1 MSNDI
6 AITSQPGATVG
17 TAAAIFSPEGMD
29 RLVRF
34 ATLMADSKATVPAH
48 LAGKPADCLAVT
60 MQAAQ
65 WGMNPFAV
73 AQKTHVVNG
82 TLGYEAQL
90 VNAVV
95 SSSNLL
101 ATRLNYRWDGDWS
114 KVNGKSD
121 KSPSLTVTVWATLKG
136 ESEPRELTISM
147 AQAGV
152 RNSPLWE
159 QDPRQQ
165 LAYLCVKRWA
175 RLNAPDVLLGVYT
188 PDELQE
194 TAPRVERDIT
204 PTPATASGMNK
215 LINSKPEQH
224 QEEKP
229 KSSDD
234 RDPDEML
241 MSFTDAAGK
250 AESVEKLDLIFNG
263 GVWPDGKKRPGAKDA
278 LSGKWL
284 EMAEDVYNVRRNE
297 LNEVP
302 MYHHRGAAA
311 PHLQPREVFMKGAFG
326 KKELLAVVP
335 LSWST
340 IDRLEQAGEFPS
352 RFWIT
357 DRRCAWDQSEVEAWL
372 DKRKAASPATFTGKK
387 PPVDRRVYRPVSA
400 AA

>member
-101 ATRLNYRWDGDWS
+101 ATRLNYKWDGDWS
-114 KVNGKSD
+114 KVSGKTD
-121 KSPSLTVTVWATLKG
+121 KSPSLTVTVWATIKG
-136 ESEPRELTISM
+136 ESEPRTLTISM

-152 RNSPLWE
+152 RNSPSGSRIRVSNWLT
-159 QDPRQQ
+159 
-165 LAYLCVKRWA
+165 CVKRWA
-175 RLNAPDVLLGVYT
+175 RLHAPDVLLGVYT

-194 TAPRVERDIT
+194 AAPRVERDIT
-204 PTPATASGMNK
+204 PPASTAAGMNQ
-215 LINSKPEQH
+215 LINSHPDQH
-224 QEEKP
+224 HEEKAKRLTTAP
-229 KSSDD
+229 QKTFSG
-234 RDPDEML
+234 
-241 MSFTDAAGK
+241 FFCGY
-250 AESVEKLDLIFNG
+250 G
-263 GVWPDGKKRPGAKDA
+263 G
-278 LSGKWL
+278 S
-284 EMAEDVYNVRRNE
+284 
-297 LNEVP
+297 
-302 MYHHRGAAA
+302 
-311 PHLQPREVFMKGAFG
+311 
-326 KKELLAVVP
+326 
-335 LSWST
+335 
-340 IDRLEQAGEFPS
+340 
-352 RFWIT
+352 
-357 DRRCAWDQSEVEAWL
+357 
-372 DKRKAASPATFTGKK
+372 
-387 PPVDRRVYRPVSA
+387 
-400 AA
+400 

>member
-1 MSNDI
+1 MSNDF

-34 ATLMADSKATVPAH
+34 ATLMADSKATVPQH

-101 ATRLNYRWDGDWS
+101 STRLNYRWDGDWS

-121 KSPSLTVTVWATLKG
+121 KSPSLTVTVSAVLKG
-136 ESEPRELTISM
+136 EAEPRELTISM
-147 AQAGV
+147 AQAVV

-175 RLNAPDVLLGVYT
+175 RLHAPDVLLGVYT

-194 TAPRVERDIT
+194 TTPRVERDIT
-204 PTPATASGMNK
+204 PPAATAQGMNS
-215 LINSKPEQH
+215 LINSKPEQK
-224 QEEKP
+224 QEERQQHKDERGP
-229 KSSDD
+229 EEILHAFSGAAMNYNTQSDLD
-234 RDPDEML
+234 KAYKYVAQKL
-241 MSFTDAAGK
+241 AGDDDLLAK
-250 AESVEKLDLIFNG
+250 AT
-263 GVWPDGKKRPGAKDA
+263 
-278 LSGKWL
+278 
-284 EMAEDVYNVRRNE
+284 DVYTIRCDE

-302 MYHHRGAAA
+302 M
-311 PHLQPREVFMKGAFG
+311 
-326 KKELLAVVP
+326 
-335 LSWST
+335 
-340 IDRLEQAGEFPS
+340 
-352 RFWIT
+352 
-357 DRRCAWDQSEVEAWL
+357 
-372 DKRKAASPATFTGKK
+372 
-387 PPVDRRVYRPVSA
+387 
-400 AA
+400 

>member
-17 TAAAIFSPEGMD
+17 TAAAIFSPEGMNQ
-29 RLVRF
+29 LVRF
-34 ATLMADSKATVPAH
+34 AELMAQSKATVPAH
-48 LAGKPADCLAVT
+48 LAGKTSDCLAVT

-121 KSPSLTVTVWATLKG
+121 KSPDLKVTVWATLKG
-136 ESEPRELTISM
+136 EADPRTLTISM
-147 AQAGV
+147 QQAGV

-175 RLNAPDVLLGVYT
+175 RLHAPDVLLGVYT

-204 PTPATASGMNK
+204 PPASTAAGMNS
-215 LINSKPEQH
+215 LINAKPVQP
-224 QEEKP
+224 QEEKHATR
-229 KSSDD
+229 SQ
-234 RDPDEML
+234 EEIL
-241 MSFTDAAGK
+241 TSFTDAAGN
-250 AESVEKLDLIFNG
+250 AESVEKLELIFKG
-263 GVWPDGKKRPGAKDA
+263 GTWPDGKKRPGACDA
-278 LSGKWL
+278 LSDKWL
-284 EMAEDVYNVRRNE
+284 EMATEVYNIRRDE
-297 LNEVP
+297 MTDVP
-302 MYHHRGAAA
+302 M
-311 PHLQPREVFMKGAFG
+311 
-326 KKELLAVVP
+326 
-335 LSWST
+335 
-340 IDRLEQAGEFPS
+340 
-352 RFWIT
+352 
-357 DRRCAWDQSEVEAWL
+357 
-372 DKRKAASPATFTGKK
+372 
-387 PPVDRRVYRPVSA
+387 
-400 AA
+400 

>member
-101 ATRLNYRWDGDWS
+101 ATRLNYKWDGDWS
-114 KVNGKSD
+114 KVSGKTD

-136 ESEPRELTISM
+136 ESEPRTLTISM

-175 RLNAPDVLLGVYT
+175 RLHAPDVLLGVYT

-204 PTPATASGMNK
+204 PPASTAAGMNQ
-215 LINSKPEQH
+215 LINSHPDQH
-224 QEEKP
+224 HEEKA
-229 KSSDD
+229 KKTDD
-234 RDPDEML
+234 RAPEDILSGFSSAAMAARNVAELDKAYKYAAHRLDGNQEL
-241 MSFTDAAGK
+241 LDAAT
-250 AESVEKLDLIFNG
+250 
-263 GVWPDGKKRPGAKDA
+263 
-278 LSGKWL
+278 
-284 EMAEDVYNVRRNE
+284 DVYGIRKDE

-302 MYHHRGAAA
+302 M
-311 PHLQPREVFMKGAFG
+311 
-326 KKELLAVVP
+326 
-335 LSWST
+335 
-340 IDRLEQAGEFPS
+340 
-352 RFWIT
+352 
-357 DRRCAWDQSEVEAWL
+357 
-372 DKRKAASPATFTGKK
+372 
-387 PPVDRRVYRPVSA
+387 
-400 AA
+400 

>member
-1 MSNDI
+1 MSNEI

-101 ATRLNYRWDGDWS
+101 ATRLNYKWEGDWS
-114 KVNGKSD
+114 KVSGKTD

-136 ESEPRELTISM
+136 ESEPRTLTISM

-175 RLNAPDVLLGVYT
+175 RLHAPDVLLGVYT

-194 TAPRVERDIT
+194 AQPRVERDIT
-204 PTPATASGMNK
+204 PAPATAAGMNK
-215 LINSKPEQH
+215 LINTKPEH
-224 QEEKP
+224 SQEERQTR
-229 KSSDD
+229 SQ
-234 RDPDEML
+234 DEIL
-241 MSFTDAAGK
+241 ASFTDAAGK
-250 AESVEKLDLIFNG
+250 AETVEKLDLIFNG
-263 GVWPDGKKRPGAKDA
+263 GTWPDGKKRPGACDA
-278 LSGKWL
+278 MSDKWL
-284 EMAEDVYNVRRNE
+284 EMATDVYNIRREE
-297 LNEVP
+297 LNE
-302 MYHHRGAAA
+302 
-311 PHLQPREVFMKGAFG
+311 
-326 KKELLAVVP
+326 
-335 LSWST
+335 
-340 IDRLEQAGEFPS
+340 
-352 RFWIT
+352 IT
-357 DRRCAWDQSEVEAWL
+357 M
-372 DKRKAASPATFTGKK
+372 
-387 PPVDRRVYRPVSA
+387 
-400 AA
+400 

>member
-101 ATRLNYRWDGDWS
+101 STRLNYRWDGDWS

-121 KSPSLTVTVWATLKG
+121 KSPSLTVTVSAVLKG
-136 ESEPRELTISM
+136 EAEPRELTISM

-175 RLNAPDVLLGVYT
+175 RLHAPDVLLGVYT

-194 TAPRVERDIT
+194 ANPRVERDIT
-204 PTPATASGMNK
+204 PQSSTAAGMNN
-215 LINSKPEQH
+215 LINAKPERK
-224 QEEKP
+224 QEERHQKV
-229 KSSDD
+229 DD
-234 RDPDEML
+234 RDPEEIL
-241 MSFTDAAGK
+241 TAFSDAAMNYNTIADLDNAYK
-250 AESVEKLDLIFNG
+250 YVAKKLSAD
-263 GVWPDGKKRPGAKDA
+263 DDR
-278 LSGKWL
+278 LSR
-284 EMAEDVYNVRRNE
+284 ATDVYTIRREE

-302 MYHHRGAAA
+302 M
-311 PHLQPREVFMKGAFG
+311 
-326 KKELLAVVP
+326 
-335 LSWST
+335 
-340 IDRLEQAGEFPS
+340 
-352 RFWIT
+352 
-357 DRRCAWDQSEVEAWL
+357 
-372 DKRKAASPATFTGKK
+372 
-387 PPVDRRVYRPVSA
+387 
-400 AA
+400 

>member
-101 ATRLNYRWDGDWS
+101 ATRLNYKWDGDWS
-114 KVNGKSD
+114 KVSEKTD

-136 ESEPRELTISM
+136 ESEPRTLTISM

-175 RLNAPDVLLGVYT
+175 RLHAPDVLLGVYT

-194 TAPRVERDIT
+194 AQPRVERDIT
-204 PTPATASGMNK
+204 PAPATAAGMNK
-215 LINSKPEQH
+215 LINTKPEH
-224 QEEKP
+224 SQEERQTR
-229 KSSDD
+229 SQ
-234 RDPDEML
+234 DEIL
-241 MSFTDAAGK
+241 ASFTDAAGK
-250 AESVEKLDLIFNG
+250 AETVEKLDLIFNG
-263 GVWPDGKKRPGAKDA
+263 GTWPDGKKRPGACDA
-278 LSGKWL
+278 MSDKWL
-284 EMAEDVYNVRRNE
+284 EMATDVYNIRREE
-297 LNEVP
+297 LNE
-302 MYHHRGAAA
+302 
-311 PHLQPREVFMKGAFG
+311 
-326 KKELLAVVP
+326 
-335 LSWST
+335 
-340 IDRLEQAGEFPS
+340 
-352 RFWIT
+352 IT
-357 DRRCAWDQSEVEAWL
+357 M
-372 DKRKAASPATFTGKK
+372 
-387 PPVDRRVYRPVSA
+387 
-400 AA
+400 

>member
-101 ATRLNYRWDGDWS
+101 ATRLNYKWDGDWS
-114 KVNGKSD
+114 KVSGKTD

-136 ESEPRELTISM
+136 ESEPRTLTISM

-175 RLNAPDVLLGVYT
+175 RLHTPDVLLGVYT

-194 TAPRVERDIT
+194 AAPRVERDIT
-204 PTPATASGMNK
+204 PPASTAAGMNQ
-215 LINSKPEQH
+215 LINSHPDKH
-224 QEEKP
+224 HEEKA
-229 KSSDD
+229 KKTDD
-234 RDPDEML
+234 RAPEDILSGFSSAAMAARNVAELDKAYKYAANRLAGNQEL
-241 MSFTDAAGK
+241 LDAAT
-250 AESVEKLDLIFNG
+250 
-263 GVWPDGKKRPGAKDA
+263 
-278 LSGKWL
+278 
-284 EMAEDVYNVRRNE
+284 DVYGIRKDE

-302 MYHHRGAAA
+302 M
-311 PHLQPREVFMKGAFG
+311 
-326 KKELLAVVP
+326 
-335 LSWST
+335 
-340 IDRLEQAGEFPS
+340 
-352 RFWIT
+352 
-357 DRRCAWDQSEVEAWL
+357 
-372 DKRKAASPATFTGKK
+372 
-387 PPVDRRVYRPVSA
+387 
-400 AA
+400 

>member
-17 TAAAIFSPEGMD
+17 TAAAIFSPEGMNQ
-29 RLVRF
+29 LVRF
-34 ATLMADSKATVPAH
+34 AELMAASKATVPQH
-48 LAGKPADCLAVT
+48 LAGKPSDCLAVT

-101 ATRLNYRWDGDWS
+101 STRLNYRWDGDWS
-114 KVNGKSD
+114 RVNGKSD
-121 KSPSLTVTVWATLKG
+121 KSPSLTVTVSAVLKG
-136 ESEPRELTISM
+136 EAEPRELTISM

-175 RLNAPDVLLGVYT
+175 RLHAPDVLLGVYT

-194 TAPRVERDIT
+194 VTPRVERDVT
-204 PTPATASGMNK
+204 PQSSTAAGMNN
-215 LINSKPEQH
+215 LINAKPEQTQAERH
-224 QEEKP
+224 QKV
-229 KSSDD
+229 DD
-234 RDPDEML
+234 RDPEEIL
-241 MSFTDAAGK
+241 TAFSGAAMNYNTVADLDNAYK
-250 AESVEKLDLIFNG
+250 YVAKKLSAD
-263 GVWPDGKKRPGAKDA
+263 DDR
-278 LSGKWL
+278 LSR
-284 EMAEDVYNVRRNE
+284 ATDVYTIRREE

-302 MYHHRGAAA
+302 M
-311 PHLQPREVFMKGAFG
+311 
-326 KKELLAVVP
+326 
-335 LSWST
+335 
-340 IDRLEQAGEFPS
+340 
-352 RFWIT
+352 
-357 DRRCAWDQSEVEAWL
+357 
-372 DKRKAASPATFTGKK
+372 
-387 PPVDRRVYRPVSA
+387 
-400 AA
+400 

>member
-6 AITSQPGATVG
+6 SITSQPGATVG

-101 ATRLNYRWDGDWS
+101 ATRLNYKWDGDWS
-114 KVNGKSD
+114 KVSGKTD

-136 ESEPRELTISM
+136 ESEPRTLTISM

-175 RLNAPDVLLGVYT
+175 RLHAPDVLLGVYT

-194 TAPRVERDIT
+194 AAPRVERDIT
-204 PTPATASGMNK
+204 PPASTAAGMNQ
-215 LINSKPEQH
+215 LINSHPDQH
-224 QEEKP
+224 HEEKA
-229 KSSDD
+229 KKTDD
-234 RDPDEML
+234 RAPEDILSGFSSAAMAARNVAELDKAYKYAAHRLAGNQEL
-241 MSFTDAAGK
+241 LDAAT
-250 AESVEKLDLIFNG
+250 
-263 GVWPDGKKRPGAKDA
+263 
-278 LSGKWL
+278 
-284 EMAEDVYNVRRNE
+284 DVYGIRKDE

-302 MYHHRGAAA
+302 M
-311 PHLQPREVFMKGAFG
+311 
-326 KKELLAVVP
+326 
-335 LSWST
+335 
-340 IDRLEQAGEFPS
+340 
-352 RFWIT
+352 
-357 DRRCAWDQSEVEAWL
+357 
-372 DKRKAASPATFTGKK
+372 
-387 PPVDRRVYRPVSA
+387 
-400 AA
+400 

>member
-1 MSNDI
+1 MSNEI
-6 AITSQPGATVG
+6 SITAQHGATIG

-114 KVNGKSD
+114 KVNGKTD
-121 KSPSLTVTVWATLKG
+121 KSPNLTVTVSAVLKG
-136 ESEPRELTISM
+136 EAEPRELTISM

-175 RLNAPDVLLGVYT
+175 RLHAPDVLLGVYT

-204 PTPATASGMNK
+204 PPTSTAAGMNQ
-215 LINSKPEQH
+215 LINSQPDQH
-224 QEEKP
+224 HEEKA
-229 KSSDD
+229 KKADE
-234 RDPDEML
+234 RAPDEVL
-241 MSFTDAAGK
+241 KSFTEAASN
-250 AESVEKLDLIFNG
+250 AQNVETLDLIFNG
-263 GVWPDGKKRPGAKDA
+263 GVWPDKKKRPGAKDA
-278 LSGKWL
+278 LTGKWL
-284 EMAEDVYNVRRNE
+284 EMAEDVYHVRREE

-302 MYHHRGAAA
+302 M
-311 PHLQPREVFMKGAFG
+311 
-326 KKELLAVVP
+326 
-335 LSWST
+335 
-340 IDRLEQAGEFPS
+340 
-352 RFWIT
+352 
-357 DRRCAWDQSEVEAWL
+357 
-372 DKRKAASPATFTGKK
+372 
-387 PPVDRRVYRPVSA
+387 
-400 AA
+400 

>member
-6 AITSQPGATVG
+6 AITSQLGATVG

-34 ATLMADSKATVPAH
+34 ATLMADSKATVPQH

-121 KSPSLTVTVWATLKG
+121 KSPSLTVTVSAVLKG
-136 ESEPRELTISM
+136 EAEPRELTISM

-175 RLNAPDVLLGVYT
+175 RLHAPDVLLGVYT

-194 TAPRVERDIT
+194 TTPRVERDIT
-204 PTPATASGMNK
+204 PPAATAQGMNS
-215 LINSKPEQH
+215 LINSKPDQKQEDRQQH
-224 QEEKP
+224 K
-229 KSSDD
+229 DD
-234 RDPDEML
+234 RGPEEIL
-241 MSFTDAAGK
+241 HAFSGAAMNYNTQADLDK
-250 AESVEKLDLIFNG
+250 AYKYVAQKLAGDDDLL
-263 GVWPDGKKRPGAKDA
+263 AKA
-278 LSGKWL
+278 T
-284 EMAEDVYNVRRNE
+284 DVYTIRCDE

-302 MYHHRGAAA
+302 M
-311 PHLQPREVFMKGAFG
+311 
-326 KKELLAVVP
+326 
-335 LSWST
+335 
-340 IDRLEQAGEFPS
+340 
-352 RFWIT
+352 
-357 DRRCAWDQSEVEAWL
+357 
-372 DKRKAASPATFTGKK
+372 
-387 PPVDRRVYRPVSA
+387 
-400 AA
+400 

>member
-6 AITSQPGATVG
+6 AITSQHGATVG

-101 ATRLNYRWDGDWS
+101 ATRLNYKWDGDWS
-114 KVNGKSD
+114 KVSGKTD

-136 ESEPRELTISM
+136 ESEPRTLTISM

-175 RLNAPDVLLGVYT
+175 RLHAPDVLLGVYT

-204 PTPATASGMNK
+204 PPASTAAGMNQ
-215 LINSKPEQH
+215 LINSHPDQH
-224 QEEKP
+224 HEEKA
-229 KSSDD
+229 KKTDD
-234 RDPDEML
+234 RAPEDILSGFSSAAMAARNVAELDKAYKYAAHRLAGNQEL
-241 MSFTDAAGK
+241 LDAAT
-250 AESVEKLDLIFNG
+250 
-263 GVWPDGKKRPGAKDA
+263 
-278 LSGKWL
+278 
-284 EMAEDVYNVRRNE
+284 DVYGIRKDE

-302 MYHHRGAAA
+302 M
-311 PHLQPREVFMKGAFG
+311 
-326 KKELLAVVP
+326 
-335 LSWST
+335 
-340 IDRLEQAGEFPS
+340 
-352 RFWIT
+352 
-357 DRRCAWDQSEVEAWL
+357 
-372 DKRKAASPATFTGKK
+372 
-387 PPVDRRVYRPVSA
+387 
-400 AA
+400 

>member
-17 TAAAIFSPEGMD
+17 TAAAIFSPEGLD

-101 ATRLNYRWDGDWS
+101 ATRLNYKWDGDWS
-114 KVNGKSD
+114 KVSGKTD

-136 ESEPRELTISM
+136 ESEPRTLTISM

-175 RLNAPDVLLGVYT
+175 RLHAPDVLLGVYT

-204 PTPATASGMNK
+204 PPASTAAGMNQ
-215 LINSKPEQH
+215 LINSHPDQH
-224 QEEKP
+224 HEEKA
-229 KSSDD
+229 KKTDD
-234 RDPDEML
+234 RAPEDILSGFSSAAMAARNVAELDKAYKYAAHRLAGNQEL
-241 MSFTDAAGK
+241 LDAAT
-250 AESVEKLDLIFNG
+250 
-263 GVWPDGKKRPGAKDA
+263 
-278 LSGKWL
+278 
-284 EMAEDVYNVRRNE
+284 DVYGIRKDE

-302 MYHHRGAAA
+302 M
-311 PHLQPREVFMKGAFG
+311 
-326 KKELLAVVP
+326 
-335 LSWST
+335 
-340 IDRLEQAGEFPS
+340 
-352 RFWIT
+352 
-357 DRRCAWDQSEVEAWL
+357 
-372 DKRKAASPATFTGKK
+372 
-387 PPVDRRVYRPVSA
+387 
-400 AA
+400 

>member
-95 SSSNLL
+95 QSSG
-101 ATRLNYRWDGDWS
+101 AIKGRFHYEYRGE
-114 KVNGKSD
+114 GA
-121 KSPSLTVTVWATLKG
+121 SLECRVGAIIRG
-136 ESEPRELTISM
+136 EHDITWNEWLCISSITTK
-147 AQAGV
+147 
-152 RNSPLWE
+152 NSPLWKTN
-159 QDPRQQ
+159 PKQQ
-165 LAYLCVKRWA
+165 FGYLQVKNWA
-175 RLNAPDVLLGVYT
+175 RAHTPGAILGVYT

-194 TAPRVERDIT
+194 AAPRVERDIT

-215 LINSKPEQH
+215 LINTKPEQPA
-224 QEEKP
+224 EEKP

-234 RDPDEML
+234 RDPEEIL
-241 MSFTDAAGK
+241 CAFTDAAMNYNTLKDLDNAYKYVAKKLANDDERLAK
-250 AESVEKLDLIFNG
+250 AT
-263 GVWPDGKKRPGAKDA
+263 
-278 LSGKWL
+278 
-284 EMAEDVYNVRRNE
+284 DVYSIRREE
-297 LNEVP
+297 LNQIP
-302 MYHHRGAAA
+302 M
-311 PHLQPREVFMKGAFG
+311 
-326 KKELLAVVP
+326 
-335 LSWST
+335 
-340 IDRLEQAGEFPS
+340 
-352 RFWIT
+352 
-357 DRRCAWDQSEVEAWL
+357 
-372 DKRKAASPATFTGKK
+372 
-387 PPVDRRVYRPVSA
+387 
-400 AA
+400 

>member
-6 AITSQPGATVG
+6 AITSQPSATVG
-17 TAAAIFSPEGMD
+17 TAAAIFSPEGMNQ
-29 RLVRF
+29 LVRF
-34 ATLMADSKATVPAH
+34 AELMAQSKATVPAH
-48 LAGKPADCLAVT
+48 LAGKPSDCLAVT

-121 KSPSLTVTVWATLKG
+121 KSPDLKVTVWATLKG
-136 ESEPRELTISM
+136 ETDPRTLTISM
-147 AQAGV
+147 QQAGV

-165 LAYLCVKRWA
+165 LAYMCVKRWA
-175 RLNAPDVLLGVYT
+175 RLHAPDVLLGVYT

-194 TAPRVERDIT
+194 TTPRVERDIT
-204 PTPATASGMNK
+204 PPSSTAAGMNS
-215 LINSKPEQH
+215 LINAKPDQQH
-224 QEEKP
+224 EERP
-229 KSSDD
+229 RKSDG

-241 MSFTDAAGK
+241 TAFTDAAMNYNTIADLDK
-250 AESVEKLDLIFNG
+250 AYKYV
-263 GVWPDGKKRPGAKDA
+263 AKNLANDDER
-278 LSGKWL
+278 LSK
-284 EMAEDVYNVRRNE
+284 ATDVYTIRRDE

-302 MYHHRGAAA
+302 M
-311 PHLQPREVFMKGAFG
+311 
-326 KKELLAVVP
+326 
-335 LSWST
+335 
-340 IDRLEQAGEFPS
+340 
-352 RFWIT
+352 
-357 DRRCAWDQSEVEAWL
+357 
-372 DKRKAASPATFTGKK
+372 
-387 PPVDRRVYRPVSA
+387 
-400 AA
+400 

>member
-17 TAAAIFSPEGMD
+17 TAAAIFSPEGMNQ
-29 RLVRF
+29 LVRF
-34 ATLMADSKATVPAH
+34 AELMAGSKATVPAH
-48 LAGKPADCLAVT
+48 LAGKLSDCLAVT

-101 ATRLNYRWDGDWS
+101 STRLNYRWDGDWS

-121 KSPSLTVTVWATLKG
+121 KSPSLTVTVSAVLKG
-136 ESEPRELTISM
+136 EAEPRELTISM

-175 RLNAPDVLLGVYT
+175 RLHAPDVLLGVYT

-194 TAPRVERDIT
+194 TTPRVERDIT
-204 PTPATASGMNK
+204 PPAATAQGMNS
-215 LINSKPEQH
+215 LINSKPEQK
-224 QEEKP
+224 QEERQQHK
-229 KSSDD
+229 DD
-234 RDPDEML
+234 RGPEEIL
-241 MSFTDAAGK
+241 HAFSGAAMNYNTQADLDK
-250 AESVEKLDLIFNG
+250 AYKYVAQKLAGDDDLL
-263 GVWPDGKKRPGAKDA
+263 AKA
-278 LSGKWL
+278 T
-284 EMAEDVYNVRRNE
+284 DVYTIRCDE

-302 MYHHRGAAA
+302 M
-311 PHLQPREVFMKGAFG
+311 
-326 KKELLAVVP
+326 
-335 LSWST
+335 
-340 IDRLEQAGEFPS
+340 
-352 RFWIT
+352 
-357 DRRCAWDQSEVEAWL
+357 
-372 DKRKAASPATFTGKK
+372 
-387 PPVDRRVYRPVSA
+387 
-400 AA
+400 

>member
-17 TAAAIFSPEGMD
+17 TAAAIFSPEGMNQ
-29 RLVRF
+29 LVRF
-34 ATLMADSKATVPAH
+34 AELMSQSKATVPAH

-101 ATRLNYRWDGDWS
+101 STRLNYRWDGDWS
-114 KVNGKSD
+114 NVNGKND

-136 ESEPRELTISM
+136 ESEPRTLTISM
-147 AQAGV
+147 QQAGV

-175 RLNAPDVLLGVYT
+175 RLHAPDVLLGVYT

-194 TAPRVERDIT
+194 TAPRAERDVT
-204 PTPATASGMNK
+204 PPPATASGMNK
-215 LINSKPEQH
+215 LINAKPEQTVD
-224 QEEKP
+224 EKP
-229 KSSDD
+229 KSTDE
-234 RDPDEML
+234 RDPEEILSAFTGAAMNYNTLKDLDNAYKYVAKKLAADDERL
-241 MSFTDAAGK
+241 AK
-250 AESVEKLDLIFNG
+250 AT
-263 GVWPDGKKRPGAKDA
+263 
-278 LSGKWL
+278 
-284 EMAEDVYNVRRNE
+284 DVYSVRRDE

-302 MYHHRGAAA
+302 M
-311 PHLQPREVFMKGAFG
+311 
-326 KKELLAVVP
+326 
-335 LSWST
+335 
-340 IDRLEQAGEFPS
+340 
-352 RFWIT
+352 
-357 DRRCAWDQSEVEAWL
+357 
-372 DKRKAASPATFTGKK
+372 
-387 PPVDRRVYRPVSA
+387 
-400 AA
+400 

>member
-101 ATRLNYRWDGDWS
+101 ATRLNYKWDGDWS
-114 KVNGKSD
+114 KVSGKTD

-136 ESEPRELTISM
+136 ESEPRTLTISM

-175 RLNAPDVLLGVYT
+175 RLHAPDVLLGVYT

-194 TAPRVERDIT
+194 AAPRVERDNT
-204 PTPATASGMNK
+204 PPASTAAGMNQ
-215 LINSKPEQH
+215 LINSHPDQH
-224 QEEKP
+224 HEEKA
-229 KSSDD
+229 KKTDD
-234 RDPDEML
+234 RAPEDILSGFSSAAMAARNVAELDKAYKYAAHRLAGNQEL
-241 MSFTDAAGK
+241 LDAAT
-250 AESVEKLDLIFNG
+250 
-263 GVWPDGKKRPGAKDA
+263 
-278 LSGKWL
+278 
-284 EMAEDVYNVRRNE
+284 DVYGIRKDE

-302 MYHHRGAAA
+302 M
-311 PHLQPREVFMKGAFG
+311 
-326 KKELLAVVP
+326 
-335 LSWST
+335 
-340 IDRLEQAGEFPS
+340 
-352 RFWIT
+352 
-357 DRRCAWDQSEVEAWL
+357 
-372 DKRKAASPATFTGKK
+372 
-387 PPVDRRVYRPVSA
+387 
-400 AA
+400 

>member
-34 ATLMADSKATVPAH
+34 ATLMADSKATVPQH

-101 ATRLNYRWDGDWS
+101 STRLNYRWDGDWS

-121 KSPSLTVTVWATLKG
+121 KSPSLTVTVSAVLKG
-136 ESEPRELTISM
+136 ETEPRELTISM

-175 RLNAPDVLLGVYT
+175 RLHAPDVLLGVYT

-194 TAPRVERDIT
+194 ATPRVERDIT
-204 PTPATASGMNK
+204 PPAATAQGMNS
-215 LINSKPEQH
+215 LINSKPEQK
-224 QEEKP
+224 QEDRQQHK
-229 KSSDD
+229 DD
-234 RDPDEML
+234 RGPEEIL
-241 MSFTDAAGK
+241 HAFSGAAMNYNTQADLDK
-250 AESVEKLDLIFNG
+250 AYKYVAQKLAGDDDLL
-263 GVWPDGKKRPGAKDA
+263 AKA
-278 LSGKWL
+278 T
-284 EMAEDVYNVRRNE
+284 DVYAIRCDE

-302 MYHHRGAAA
+302 M
-311 PHLQPREVFMKGAFG
+311 
-326 KKELLAVVP
+326 
-335 LSWST
+335 
-340 IDRLEQAGEFPS
+340 
-352 RFWIT
+352 
-357 DRRCAWDQSEVEAWL
+357 
-372 DKRKAASPATFTGKK
+372 
-387 PPVDRRVYRPVSA
+387 
-400 AA
+400 